1 MNIHFTLNGTPRE
14 MNVAAGENVQ
24 RLLFTLG
31 MHSVRNSDD
40 GFGFAGSDAILF
52 NGRIVNASLLIAA
65 QLDKAT
71 LLTAESLGS
80 WNTLSPVQQAMVD
93 VGVVQSGYND
103 PAAALILTDLL
114 ERITEPTRD
123 EIDDAL
129 SGLFSRDAGYQQFY
143 QVVELAVARR
153 HNPKTAAHFAPTF
166 RDDLALIG
174 KIHPKSDAA
183 KMVQAKPC
191 YVEDRITPDA
201 CVVKML
207 RSPHPHALITR
218 LDVSKAEALPGVVH
232 VITHRNCPD
241 IYYTPGGQSAPE
253 PSPLDRRMF
262 SKKLRHV
269 GDRIAAVVAESE
281 AIALAALKLIEVE
294 FELLKPVMSIDEAM
308 ADDAP
313 VVHDEPVRY
322 VVGAPNTLEE
332 DNRHA
337 ADRDEHMI
345 INFPIGSRPYKNI
358 AASVHGEIGD
368 VGQGFADADV
378 IIERT
383 YRSTQVQQCPTEP
396 HICFTRMDGDRLV
409 IHAST
414 QVPWHV
420 RRQVARIVGM
430 KQNKVHVIKERVGGG
445 FGSKQDI
452 LLEEVCAWATCVTGR
467 PVWFRYTREEEF
479 IANTSRHVAK
489 VTVKLGAKKD
499 GRLTAINMDFRAN
512 TGPFGNHSLTVPCNG
527 PALSLPLYPCDNV
540 NFQVTTY
547 YSNICPTGAYQ
558 GYGAPKGTY
567 ALTMALAELAE
578 QLGIDQLEMIERNRV
593 HEGQALKILGAIGE
607 GKAPTSVPS
616 AASCALE
623 EILRQ
628 GKALIAWDSPKAQ
641 EGDWRIG
648 RGVAIIMQKSGIPD
662 IDQANCM
669 IKLESDGT
677 FIVHSGGADIGTG
690 LDTVVAKLS
699 AEVLHCPLED
709 VHVISGDTDHAL
721 FDKGAYASSGTC
733 FSGNAA
739 RMAAENLRSKIL
751 FHGAQ
756 MIGEPQEDVTLVA
769 PGIVRGKKGEVS
781 FAEIAHKAETG
792 TGFGILVAN
801 ACYTTPDF
809 AFPYGAN
816 FAEVAVNI
824 RSGEIRLEK
833 FYALLDCGTPVNPD
847 LALGQIY
854 GASMRAIG
862 HSLTEELLYD
872 ADGHPLNR
880 DLRSY
885 GAPKIGDIP
894 ADFRAVL
901 VPSDDKVG
909 PFGAKSISEIGV
921 NGAAPSIATAIH
933 DACGVWLR
941 EWHFTPEKILR
952 ALGKL

>member
-1 MNIHFTLNGTPRE
+1 MIIHFTLNGSARE
-14 MNVAAGENVQ
+14 MKVAPGENVQ
-24 RLLFTLG
+24 RLLFSLG

-65 QLDKAT
+65 QLDRAAV
-71 LLTAESLGS
+71 LTAESLGS
-80 WNTLSPVQQAMVD
+80 WNQLSLVQQAMVD
-93 VGVVQSGYND
+93 VGVVQSGFND
-103 PAAALILTDLL
+103 PAAALIITDLL
-114 ERITEPTRD
+114 ARVASPTRD

-143 QVVELAVARR
+143 QVIELAVARKE
-153 HNPKTAAHFAPTF
+153 NPQRAADYAPTF
-166 RDDLALIG
+166 RDDLTLIG
-174 KIHPKSDAA
+174 KVHPKSDAA

-201 CVVKML
+201 CVIKML
-207 RSPHPHALITR
+207 RSPHPHAIITH

-232 VITHRNCPD
+232 VITYRNCPD

-294 FELLKPVMSIDEAM
+294 YELLKPVMSIDDAM
-308 ADDAP
+308 EDDAP
-313 VVHDEPVRY
+313 VVHDEPVIY
-322 VVGAPNTLEE
+322 VAGAPDTLEE

-337 ADRDEHMI
+337 AQRGEHMI
-345 INFPIGSRPYKNI
+345 INFPIGSRPRKNI
-358 AASVHGEIGD
+358 AASLHGHIGD
-368 VGQGFADADV
+368 MEQGFAEADV

-383 YRSTQVQQCPTEP
+383 YRSTQAQQCPTEP

-467 PVWFRYTREEEF
+467 PVYFRYNREEEF

-499 GRLTAINMDFRAN
+499 GRLTAISMDFRAN
-512 TGPFGNHSLTVPCNG
+512 TGPFGNHSLTVPSNG

-540 NFQVTTY
+540 DFQVTTY
-547 YSNICPTGAYQ
+547 YSNMCPAGAYQ
-558 GYGAPKGTY
+558 GYGAPKGNF
-567 ALTMALAELAE
+567 AITMALAELAE
-578 QLGIDQLEMIERNRV
+578 QLNIDQLEIIERNRV
-593 HEGQALKILGAIGE
+593 HEGQPLKILGAIGE
-607 GKAPTSVPS
+607 GKAPTSVPT

-628 GKALIAWDSPKAQ
+628 GRELIQWDSPKPHN
-641 EGDWRIG
+641 GDWRIG

-709 VHVISGDTDHAL
+709 VHVISGDTDHGL

-739 RMAAENLRSKIL
+739 RMAAENLREKIL

-756 MIGEPQEDVTLVA
+756 MIGEPREDVVLAA
-769 PGIVRGKKGEVS
+769 PGVVRGKRGEVS
-781 FAEIAHKAETG
+781 FGEIAHKGETG
-792 TGFGILVAN
+792 TGFGSLVAS
-801 ACYTTPDF
+801 ACYITPDF

-816 FAEVAVNI
+816 FAEVAVNM

-862 HSLTEELLYD
+862 HSLSEEILYD
-872 ADGHPLNR
+872 KEGHPITR

-894 ADFRAVL
+894 RDFRAVL

-941 EWHFTPEKILR
+941 EWHFTPEKILT

>member
-1 MNIHFTLNGTPRE
+1 MIIHFNLNGSARE
-14 MNVAAGENVQ
+14 MKVAPGENVQ
-24 RLLFTLG
+24 RLLFALG

-40 GFGFAGSDAILF
+40 GFGFAGSDAVLL
-52 NGRIVNASLLIAA
+52 NGRIVNASLLVAA
-65 QLDKAT
+65 QLDRAT
-71 LLTAESLGS
+71 VRTAESLGS
-80 WNTLSPVQQAMVD
+80 WNQLSLVQQAMVD
-93 VGVVQSGYND
+93 VGVVQSGFND
-103 PAAALILTDLL
+103 PAAALIITDLL
-114 ERITEPTRD
+114 DRVEAPTRD
-123 EIDDAL
+123 DIDDAL

-143 QVVELAVARR
+143 QVIELAVARKKDPQAR
-153 HNPKTAAHFAPTF
+153 ADYAPTF
-166 RDDLALIG
+166 RDDLAVIG

-191 YVEDRITPDA
+191 YVEDRITADA

-207 RSPHPHALITR
+207 RSPHPHALITH

-232 VITHRNCPD
+232 VITYRNCPD

-269 GDRIAAVVAESE
+269 GDRVAAVVAENE
-281 AIALAALKLIEVE
+281 ETALAALKLIEVKYQ
-294 FELLKPVMSIDEAM
+294 LLKPVMSIDEAM

-313 VVHDEPVRY
+313 VVHDEPVIY
-322 VVGAPNTLEE
+322 VAGTPDTLEE

-337 ADRDEHMI
+337 VDRDEHMI
-345 INFPIGSRPYKNI
+345 INFPIGSRPRKNI
-358 AASVHGEIGD
+358 AASIHGHIGD
-368 VGQGFADADV
+368 VARGFAEADV

-383 YRSTQVQQCPTEP
+383 YRSTQAQQCPTET

-420 RRQVARIVGM
+420 RRQVARIVGL

-467 PVWFRYTREEEF
+467 PVYFRYTREEEF

-540 NFQVTTY
+540 DFQVTTY

-558 GYGAPKGTY
+558 GYGAPKGNF
-567 ALTMALAELAE
+567 AITMALAELAE
-578 QLGIDQLEMIERNRV
+578 QLNIDQLEIIERNRV
-593 HEGQALKILGAIGE
+593 HEGQPLKILGAIGE
-607 GKAPTSVPS
+607 GKAPTSVPT

-628 GKALIAWDSPKAQ
+628 GRELIQWDSPKPQ
-641 EGDWRIG
+641 QGDWRIG

-699 AEVLHCPLED
+699 AEVLRCPLED
-709 VHVISGDTDHAL
+709 IHVISGDTDHAL

-739 RMAAENLRSKIL
+739 RMAAENLREKIL

-756 MIGEPQEDVTLVA
+756 MIGEPREDVTLVA

-781 FAEIAHKAETG
+781 FGDIAHKAETG
-792 TGFGILVAN
+792 TGFGTLVAT
-801 ACYTTPDF
+801 ACYITPDF

-816 FAEVAVNI
+816 FAEVAVNL

-862 HSLTEELLYD
+862 HSLTEEILYD
-872 ADGHPLNR
+872 AEGHPLTR

-894 ADFRAVL
+894 RDFRAVL

-909 PFGAKSISEIGV
+909 PYGAKSISEIGV

-941 EWHFTPEKILR
+941 EWHFTPEKILS